1 MSALSKTVFKGV
13 VWSLLNTF
21 GKFALKFFFALA
33 ITRILTPRD
42 YGLVAYMGLFLGVAS
57 WLSEGGF
64 GTALIQKKEAIDIDF
79 STAFY
84 FNFSVSTFFFLLYFF
99 WLHGS
104 PVFLTS
110 RN

>member
-1 MSALSKTVFKGV
+1 MSAFTNTVFKGV

-42 YGLVAYMGLFLGVAS
+42 YGLVAYMGIFLGVAA

-64 GTALIQKKEAIDIDF
+64 GTALIQKKDAGDIDF
-79 STAFY
+79 STAFL
-84 FNFSVSTFFFLLYFF
+84 F
-99 WLHGS
+99 
-104 PVFLTS
+104 
-110 RN
+110 